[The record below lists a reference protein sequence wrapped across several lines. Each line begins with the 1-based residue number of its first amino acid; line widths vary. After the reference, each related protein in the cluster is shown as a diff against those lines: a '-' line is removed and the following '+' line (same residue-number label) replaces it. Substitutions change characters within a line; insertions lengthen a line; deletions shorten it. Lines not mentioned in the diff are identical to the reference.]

1 MGLRTRIAIG
11 FIQLTIIVVSV
22 VSFWAAQSLGYS
34 VDNSDLIKLE
44 AIKTNIE
51 RQLENQYDILNQ
63 QANECAKAIN
73 NINQNLDK
81 DPNLNI
87 DFLQKIKTALEL
99 DFADILHN
107 GEYISTRETLLE
119 GLSERNVPLSRL
131 SVTGPLSH
139 SGYIITSVPLQE
151 NSQSKLIFAQKPH
164 ITDISPN
171 VFCLMDKYGI
181 LLSNDFFQDISSEEL
196 KKYVTPNI
204 TSQTVKDETLYRI
217 RCFNLNSDGDL
228 LLTAYPSQK
237 SSISRSDINVLML
250 RLALLEIIGF
260 LILGYFWGKQFFS
273 PLKELKKGIDNVA
286 EGKWHEIPTE
296 VTENSDEEISS
307 VAKSFNEMVKQLTS
321 AKENLIETQ
330 KKLVTSEKMAALGR
344 FSGGIAHEINNPLGT
359 ILMSADMLKASIE
372 KGLPIEEDDVTTI
385 IEEVKRCRDIIDTL
399 RVYTRKIEPN
409 LINISIKQ
417 YIEEIKTYIYTEC
430 SKEKN
435 NISFINN
442 IEKDSIIAVDKK
454 AMKQVI
460 YNLVKNAE
468 EASENNFKAE
478 IITET
483 SDDKCSIIIQDYGK
497 GFKCDSEHIFEPM
510 FTTKAQ
516 GTGLGLFICRSIV
529 EGHHGQIWAERLE
542 DQHKTRIVIS
552 LPSKSNTEVIN

>member
-460 YNLVKNAE
+460 YNLIKNAE

>member
-11 FIQLTIIVVSV
+11 FILLTVIVVSV

-63 QANECAKAIN
+63 QANECAKAIT
-73 NINQNLDK
+73 NINQSSDK
-81 DPNLNI
+81 NPKLNI

-107 GEYISTRETLLE
+107 GEYISTRESLLE
-119 GLSERNVPLSRL
+119 GLSEKKIPLSRL

-151 NSQSKLIFAQKPH
+151 NGHSKLIFAQKPH

-181 LLSNDFFQDISSEEL
+181 LLSNEFFQNISSEEL
-196 KKYVTPNI
+196 KKYITPDI

-228 LLTAYPSQK
+228 LLAAYPSQK
-237 SSISRSDINVLML
+237 SSVSRSDINVLML

-286 EGKWHEIPTE
+286 EGKWHEIPSE

-307 VAKSFNEMVKQLTS
+307 VAKSFNEMVKQLTN

-372 KGLPIEEDDVTTI
+372 KGLPIEEDDITTI

-399 RVYTRKIEPN
+399 RIYTRKIEPN

-417 YIEEIKTYIYTEC
+417 YIEEIMTYIYTEC

-442 IEKDSIIAVDKK
+442 IKKDCIIAVDKK

-460 YNLVKNAE
+460 YNLIKNAE

-497 GFKCDSEHIFEPM
+497 GFQCDSEHIFEPM
-510 FTTKAQ
+510 FTTKTQ

-529 EGHHGQIWAERLE
+529 EGHHGQIWAERIE

>member
-11 FIQLTIIVVSV
+11 FILLTIIVVSV

-63 QANECAKAIN
+63 QANECAKAIT

-164 ITDISPN
+164 ITDIYPN

-204 TSQTVKDETLYRI
+204 TAQTVKDETLYRI

-296 VTENSDEEISS
+296 VTENSDEEISC

>member
-11 FIQLTIIVVSV
+11 FILLTIIVVSV

-63 QANECAKAIN
+63 QANECAKAIT

-119 GLSERNVPLSRL
+119 GLSARNVPLSRL

-164 ITDISPN
+164 ITDIYPN
-171 VFCLMDKYGI
+171 AFCLMDKYGI

-204 TSQTVKDETLYRI
+204 TAQTVKDETLYRI

-430 SKEKN
+430 SNEKN

>member
-11 FIQLTIIVVSV
+11 FILLTIIVVSV

-63 QANECAKAIN
+63 QANECAKAIT

-204 TSQTVKDETLYRI
+204 TAQTVKDETLYRI

-296 VTENSDEEISS
+296 VTENSDEEISC

-430 SKEKN
+430 SNEKN

>member
-11 FIQLTIIVVSV
+11 FILLTIIVVSV

-63 QANECAKAIN
+63 QANECAKAIT

-164 ITDISPN
+164 ITDIYPN

-204 TSQTVKDETLYRI
+204 TAQTVKDETLYRI

-296 VTENSDEEISS
+296 VTENSDEEISC

-372 KGLPIEEDDVTTI
+372 KGLTIEEDDVTTI
-385 IEEVKRCRDIIDTL
+385 IEEVKRYVNHVIL
-399 RVYTRKIEPN
+399 KI
-409 LINISIKQ
+409 
-417 YIEEIKTYIYTEC
+417 
-430 SKEKN
+430 
-435 NISFINN
+435 
-442 IEKDSIIAVDKK
+442 
-454 AMKQVI
+454 
-460 YNLVKNAE
+460 
-468 EASENNFKAE
+468 
-478 IITET
+478 
-483 SDDKCSIIIQDYGK
+483 
-497 GFKCDSEHIFEPM
+497 
-510 FTTKAQ
+510 
-516 GTGLGLFICRSIV
+516 
-529 EGHHGQIWAERLE
+529 
-542 DQHKTRIVIS
+542 
-552 LPSKSNTEVIN
+552 

>member
-1 MGLRTRIAIG
+1 MP
-11 FIQLTIIVVSV
+11 FIS
-22 VSFWAAQSLGYS
+22 
-34 VDNSDLIKLE
+34 
-44 AIKTNIE
+44 
-51 RQLENQYDILNQ
+51 
-63 QANECAKAIN
+63 
-73 NINQNLDK
+73 
-81 DPNLNI
+81 
-87 DFLQKIKTALEL
+87 
-99 DFADILHN
+99 
-107 GEYISTRETLLE
+107 
-119 GLSERNVPLSRL
+119 
-131 SVTGPLSH
+131 
-139 SGYIITSVPLQE
+139 
-151 NSQSKLIFAQKPH
+151 
-164 ITDISPN
+164 
-171 VFCLMDKYGI
+171 
-181 LLSNDFFQDISSEEL
+181 ISSIL
-196 KKYVTPNI
+196 K
-204 TSQTVKDETLYRI
+204 
-217 RCFNLNSDGDL
+217 
-228 LLTAYPSQK
+228 
-237 SSISRSDINVLML
+237 
-250 RLALLEIIGF
+250 
-260 LILGYFWGKQFFS
+260 GYFWGKQFFS

-296 VTENSDEEISS
+296 VTENSDEEISC

-430 SKEKN
+430 SNEKN

>member
-11 FIQLTIIVVSV
+11 FILLTIIVVSV

-51 RQLENQYDILNQ
+51 RQLENQYDILSQ
-63 QANECAKAIN
+63 QANECAKAIT
-73 NINQNLDK
+73 NIRQNLDK

-204 TSQTVKDETLYRI
+204 TSQTLKDETLYRI

-430 SKEKN
+430 SNEKN